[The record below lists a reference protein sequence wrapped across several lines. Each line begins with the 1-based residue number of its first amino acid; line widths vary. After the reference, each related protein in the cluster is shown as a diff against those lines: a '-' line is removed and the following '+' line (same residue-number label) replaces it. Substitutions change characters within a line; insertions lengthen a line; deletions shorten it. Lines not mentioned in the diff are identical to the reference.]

1 MPTIVTRGAMSAGA
15 FGFASGSTV
24 RCSWVAAF
32 TTNLSS
38 TCGATMFSFTNGAF
52 DKSSN
57 FYTSGNAS
65 PTLTN
70 NYSQMIL
77 ASITNKASIGAIKY
91 INASNYCTWSFNTNY
106 AIAYN
111 TTEIAINNNCNVYFR
126 TSIGDGLVI
135 NQYSIPVIV
144 SGTSLNNVSQ
154 TGYPSQTVSGYL
166 FDSSNNLYVSGAY
179 TTYCSCCGSCYFPYI
194 GKYNSSNSTRIAET
208 RYRALTKGYCYPLKG
223 HGMDACGNIYQAVA
237 DPCKVIKIIKFNS
250 SLSIVSSYKG
260 APVSGTTISNNST
273 YGSYGV
279 DKSGNSYLSYPYSS
293 YLYFAKINNSGV
305 TQWAKGFT
313 LGACG
318 TAISYPGAVGF
329 DKFCNVYVGIN
340 PPTSAY
346 NYVVKLSPSGTVLWQ
361 RSFKITSSASLISTA
376 GQSQIVID
384 YYGCGI
390 LTNQY
395 GYTSTNN
402 FVSAF
407 ARLPN
412 DGTKTGTYTVTVSG
426 QTVTLYWASSS
437 ITIITPSITNL
448 SSTSVTTTTGAFCSV
463 HTQCGSLISLS
474 SAYGG
479 AKVI

>member
-32 TTNLSS
+32 TTNLSA
-38 TCGATMFSFTNGAF
+38 TCGGGVISNFTNGAF

-57 FYTSGNAS
+57 FYTSGTPS
-65 PTLTN
+65 PALTN

-91 INASNYCTWSFNTNY
+91 INASNYCTWSINNSTRVY
-106 AIAYN
+106 S

-126 TSIGDGLVI
+126 TSSGSSAVP

-154 TGYPSQTVSGYL
+154 TGYPNQTVSGYL

-179 TTYCSCCGSCYFPYI
+179 ISYCSCGSCYFPYI

-208 RYRALTKGYCYPLKG
+208 RYTALTQGSCYPLKG
-223 HGMDACGNIYQAVA
+223 HGMDACGNIYQGVA
-237 DPCKVIKIIKFNS
+237 DPCNVIKIIKFNS

-260 APVSGTTISNNST
+260 APVSGTYVSNNF
-273 YGSYGV
+273 YGAYGV
-279 DKSGNSYLSYPYSS
+279 DKSGNSYLSYNYSS

-305 TQWAKGFT
+305 TQWAKGFN

-318 TAISYPGAVGF
+318 SPTSFPGSVGF
-329 DKFCNVYVGIN
+329 DKFCNVYVGMN
-340 PPTSAY
+340 GPTY

-361 RSFKITSSASLISTA
+361 RSFNIALSAYLFYKTQ
-376 GQSQIVID
+376 QSQIVID

-395 GYTSTNN
+395 GFTCTNN
-402 FVSAF
+402 YVSAF

-426 QTVTLYWASSS
+426 RTVTLYWASSS